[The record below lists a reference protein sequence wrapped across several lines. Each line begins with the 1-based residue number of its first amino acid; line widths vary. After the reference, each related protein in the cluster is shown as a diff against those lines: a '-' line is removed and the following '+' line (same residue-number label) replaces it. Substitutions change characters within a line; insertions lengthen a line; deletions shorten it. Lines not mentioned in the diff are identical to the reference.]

1 VNADVETLVK
11 FAMLLV
17 AVYGT
22 YKSART
28 ALRLAGELFG

>member
-1 VNADVETLVK
+1 MDNIVK
-11 FAMLLV
+11 FAMFLL
-17 AVYGT
+17 ALYGT

>member
-1 VNADVETLVK
+1 MDMVK
-11 FAMLLV
+11 LAMFLLSP
-17 AVYGT
+17 YGT